1 MAVLRI
7 SRPRRPWSV
16 SPATVLPAA
25 LVFRLIKPHWNYS
38 VVLDGRL
45 MGKIGVGQVK
55 VLEVGPGA
63 HRLRIRFVLLRRS
76 EEVRMTLKEDEER
89 TFICGTSGIGWPTL
103 REASPDE
110 AAEVAEASAGETPEG
125 GDLSPPS

>member
-1 MAVLRI
+1 
-7 SRPRRPWSV
+7 
-16 SPATVLPAA
+16 VLPAA